1 MTKISIIVPV
11 YNVEKYL
18 DRCLS
23 SLVNQ
28 TAKDFE
34 VIIVNDGSLDNSQTI
49 IDKYVKDN
57 NNFKSYIKK
66 NGGLGYARNYGIDKA
81 NGEYLMFV
89 DSDDYVEPN
98 LVNECLSRLE
108 HYDLLIFEYNQI
120 NEKNKI
126 SEVIKSNFKENKIY
140 QLNHDRE
147 LLNNIDNC
155 AWNKCYKRELFID
168 VKYPDGW
175 YEDLGATYIILDK
188 AKKVGFINKP
198 LINYISSR
206 EDSISNSISTKIFD
220 IFEMNRIN
228 LEYYKSVNRFN
239 KYKDEL
245 QLLTWTNI
253 VSIMRKL
260 PENTNE
266 EIAYAFVDSAF
277 DFMKYNFGNRRI
289 RLEADLMSNV
299 YENRF
304 VAKLYMKYRGF
315 KDE

>member
-18 DRCLS
+18 DRCLL

-49 IDKYVKDN
+49 IDKYVKNN
-57 NNFKSYIKK
+57 NNFKCYIKE

-98 LVNECLSRLE
+98 LVSECISRLE

-120 NEKNKI
+120 NEKNKT

-140 QLNHDRE
+140 QLNHDRD

-155 AWNKCYKRELFID
+155 AWNKCYKKELFDGVIF
-168 VKYPDGW
+168 PIGW
-175 YEDLGATYIILDK
+175 YEDMGTTYIILDK
-188 AKKVGFINKP
+188 AKRIGFINKP

-206 EDSISNSISTKIFD
+206 EDSISNSISMKVFD

-260 PENTNE
+260 PTNTNE
-266 EIAYAFVDSAF
+266 ELANAFVDNAF
-277 DFMKYNFGNRRI
+277 DFMRHNFGKKKI
-289 RLEADLMSNV
+289 KLEEDLMTNV
-299 YENRF
+299 YENRL
-304 VAKLYMKYRGF
+304 VAKLYMKYKGF